1 MCSDEVYNK
10 VTGIRQHNEHLF
22 RVYIVY
28 NCKYWDPSILTA
40 PWTCLTG
47 GLMMTC

>member
-1 MCSDEVYNK
+1 MN
-10 VTGIRQHNEHLF
+10 
-22 RVYIVY
+22 

-40 PWTCLTG
+40 PWTNLTG